1 METSAN
7 RHHSLVQ
14 LDESDW
20 PLWRC
25 LRLQALEDAPDAFGS
40 TLAQWSGVNDLEE
53 RWRDRLRS
61 CGTAIVCIV
70 DQQPAGMVAT
80 TPPIATETELQ
91 SMWVAPQFRGSGVG
105 DQLVV
110 AILDWA
116 RQHELRQVRL
126 RVRLMNLVAQRLY
139 QRHGFID
146 AGKPPDE
153 VHGVCEIEM
162 VHLL

>member
-1 METSAN
+1 
-7 RHHSLVQ
+7 
-14 LDESDW
+14 
-20 PLWRC
+20 
-25 LRLQALEDAPDAFGS
+25 
-40 TLAQWSGVNDLEE
+40 
-53 RWRDRLRS
+53 
-61 CGTAIVCIV
+61 
-70 DQQPAGMVAT
+70 
-80 TPPIATETELQ
+80 
-91 SMWVAPQFRGSGVG
+91 
-105 DQLVV
+105 LVV
-110 AILDWA
+110 AMLDWA